1 MSCHAMSLPVT
12 LGTQHQR
19 RLREV
24 WRSAGWPYQDLI
36 EAELIAGGWLH
47 RICDEGGRERP

>member
-1 MSCHAMSLPVT
+1 MDDPSAPPLPVLT
-12 LGTQHQR
+12 PLHQR

-36 EAELIAGGWLH
+36 EVELMAAGLL
-47 RICDEGGRERP
+47 